1 MKGKRDLPRARR
13 SDVDVIEGDLRAI
26 ATCRAA
32 GNKLVSMGMLV
43 GFGRVRRAMVGVA
56 FLAVVGA
63 GAAFAQVSYTPMPL
77 DQGFGPLDTSQPP
90 VPPDQIIAKF
100 TAKES
105 AFREALNNYTYRRS
119 VKVQTVDDDGKVDG
133 EYYEVTDVSFDS
145 TGRRTEH
152 VVLAPASTLE
162 RIMMSPADFQDIQQR
177 LPFVL
182 TTQDA
187 GQYNITYVGKQ
198 KIDDLETYA
207 FDVAPKIIEKNHR
220 YFKGRI
226 WVDNQDLLIV
236 VTNGKNV
243 PDDTR
248 KGHEDLSPPFVTYR
262 EQIDGKYWFPV
273 YTKGDGIL
281 HFSGGNGYI
290 SQDVHI
296 REFVKYTDYKQFGST
311 FKVTY
316 GGQEIGGS
324 GAKPES
330 GASPPPATPA
340 TTPPGAPQD

>member
-1 MKGKRDLPRARR
+1 MQR
-13 SDVDVIEGDLRAI
+13 GDRL
-26 ATCRAA
+26 
-32 GNKLVSMGMLV
+32 MGMEILV
-43 GFGRVRRAMVGVA
+43 KNGRVRRGWLGLVLLTMASAVA
-56 FLAVVGA
+56 LG
-63 GAAFAQVSYTPMPL
+63 QVSYTPMPL
-77 DQGFGPLDTSQPP
+77 DQGFGPLDKSQPP
-90 VPPDQIIAKF
+90 IPADQIITKF
-100 TAKES
+100 TAHES

-133 EYYEVTDVSFDS
+133 EYFEVTDVSFDS

-182 TTQDA
+182 TTEDA
-187 GQYNITYVGKQ
+187 AQYNITYVGKQ
-198 KIDDLETYA
+198 KVDELDTYV
-207 FDVAPKIIEKNHR
+207 FDVAPKQIVKNHR
-220 YFKGRI
+220 YFQGRI
-226 WVDNQDLLIV
+226 WVDTQDLLIV

-281 HFSGGNGYI
+281 HFSGGSGYL
-290 SQDVHI
+290 SQDVHT
-296 REFVKYTDYKQFGST
+296 REFVKYTDYKQFKST
-311 FKVTY
+311 VKITY
-316 GGQEIGGS
+316 DGRDITGN
-324 GAKPES
+324 GAKPDA
-330 GASPPPATPA
+330 GGQPPTPPPPA
-340 TTPPGAPQD
+340 GAPPAAAPHP

>member
-1 MKGKRDLPRARR
+1 
-13 SDVDVIEGDLRAI
+13 
-26 ATCRAA
+26 
-32 GNKLVSMGMLV
+32 MGMRISV
-43 GFGRVRRAMVGVA
+43 KTERVRRGVLGIVL
-56 FLAVVGA
+56 LA
-63 GAAFAQVSYTPMPL
+63 AASAVALGQISYTPMPL
-77 DQGFGPLDTSQPP
+77 DSGFGPLDKSQPP
-90 VPPDQIIAKF
+90 VPPEQIIIKF

-182 TTQDA
+182 TTEDA
-187 GQYNITYVGKQ
+187 AQYNITYVGKQ
-198 KIDDLETYA
+198 KVDELDTYV
-207 FDVAPKIIEKNHR
+207 FDVAPKVIEKKHR
-220 YFKGRI
+220 YFQGRI
-226 WVDNQDLLIV
+226 WVDNRDLLIV

-296 REFVKYTDYKQFGST
+296 REFVKYTDYKQFKST
-311 FKVTY
+311 VKITY
-316 GGQEIGGS
+316 DGQDIGGN
-324 GAKPES
+324 GAKP
-330 GASPPPATPA
+330 GAGSQPSSSAPPATA
-340 TTPPGAPQD
+340 PPSAAPHP

>member
-1 MKGKRDLPRARR
+1 MGISVGIGRARR
-13 SDVDVIEGDLRAI
+13 
-26 ATCRAA
+26 AA
-32 GNKLVSMGMLV
+32 GAIILTLAS
-43 GFGRVRRAMVGVA
+43 VA
-56 FLAVVGA
+56 ALG
-63 GAAFAQVSYTPMPL
+63 QVSYTPMPL

-90 VPPDQIIAKF
+90 ISPEQIVAKF

-133 EYYEVTDVSFDS
+133 EYYEVDDITFDS

-152 VVLAPASTLE
+152 VVLAPPNTLE
-162 RIMMSPADFQDIQQR
+162 RVSMSPADFSDIEHR

-182 TTQDA
+182 TKEDI
-187 GQYNITYVGKQ
+187 GQYNVTYAGKQ
-198 KIDDLETYA
+198 KVDELDTYV
-207 FDVAPKIIEKNHR
+207 FNVAPKVIVKNHR
-220 YFKGRI
+220 YFQGRI
-226 WVDNQDLLIV
+226 WVDAQDFQIV

-248 KGHEDLSPPFVTYR
+248 KGHEDLSPPFITYR
-262 EQIDGKYWFPV
+262 EEIDGKYWFPV

-281 HFSGGNGYI
+281 HFGGGTGYL
-290 SQDVHI
+290 SSDVHM
-296 REFVKYTDYKQFGST
+296 RQFVKYTDYKQFGST
-311 FKVTY
+311 VKITY

-330 GASPPPATPA
+330 GASPPPATPPA
-340 TTPPGAPQD
+340 NPPH

>member
-1 MKGKRDLPRARR
+1 MSMGISVGISRARR
-13 SDVDVIEGDLRAI
+13 GLL
-26 ATCRAA
+26 AA
-32 GNKLVSMGMLV
+32 VL
-43 GFGRVRRAMVGVA
+43 
-56 FLAVVGA
+56 LAVA
-63 GAAFAQVSYTPMPL
+63 SAAALGQVSYTPMPL
-77 DQGFGPLDTSQPP
+77 DQGFGPLDKSQPP
-90 VPPDQIIAKF
+90 IPPEQVITKF

-145 TGRRTEH
+145 TGKRTEH

-182 TTQDA
+182 TTEDA
-187 GQYNITYVGKQ
+187 AQYNITYVGKQ
-198 KIDDLETYA
+198 KVDELDTYV
-207 FDVAPKIIEKNHR
+207 FDVAPKVIEKKKR
-220 YFKGRI
+220 YFQGRI
-226 WVDNQDLLIV
+226 WVDTQDLLIV

-296 REFVKYTDYKQFGST
+296 REFVKYTDYKQFKST
-311 FKVTY
+311 VKITY
-316 GGQEIGGS
+316 DGHDIT
-324 GAKPES
+324 GAKPDAGGQPS
-330 GASPPPATPA
+330 SSAPTTAPPPAA
-340 TTPPGAPQD
+340 APHP

>member
-1 MKGKRDLPRARR
+1 MGEPVKTLRMRR
-13 SDVDVIEGDLRAI
+13 L
-26 ATCRAA
+26 
-32 GNKLVSMGMLV
+32 
-43 GFGRVRRAMVGVA
+43 F
-56 FLAVVGA
+56 A
-63 GAAFAQVSYTPMPL
+63 GAILLAAVSVGSMAQVSYTPMPL
-77 DQGFGPLDTSQPP
+77 DQGFGPLDTSAPK
-90 VPPDQIIAKF
+90 VPPEQLIATF
-100 TAKES
+100 AAKES
-105 AFREALNNYTYRRS
+105 AFRQALNNYTYRRS

-152 VVLAPASTLE
+152 VVLAPQSTLE
-162 RIMMSPADFQDIQQR
+162 RIMMSPADFADIQQR

-182 TTQDA
+182 TTEDV
-187 GQYNITYVGKQ
+187 GQYNVTYVGKQ
-198 KIDDLETYA
+198 KVDELDTYV
-207 FDVAPKIIEKNHR
+207 FDVGPKVIVKNHR
-220 YFKGRI
+220 YFQGKI
-226 WVDNQDLLIV
+226 WVDAQDFQIV

-262 EQIDGKYWFPV
+262 EEIDGKYWFPV

-281 HFSGGNGYI
+281 HFSGGRGYL

-316 GGQEIGGS
+316 GGQDIGGT

-330 GASPPPATPA
+330 GASPQTPA
-340 TTPPGAPQD
+340 PAAPPK

>member
-1 MKGKRDLPRARR
+1 MWTRLKGNTM
-13 SDVDVIEGDLRAI
+13 AI
-26 ATCRAA
+26 ATRYTA
-32 GNKLVSMGMLV
+32 GNKLMSMGMLA
-43 GFGRVRRAMVGVA
+43 GFGRVRRELLGLAL
-56 FLAVVGA
+56 LAVVSA
-63 GAAFAQVSYTPMPL
+63 GVGLGQVSYTPMPM
-77 DQGFGPLDTSQPP
+77 DQGFGPLDTSAPP
-90 VPPDQIIAKF
+90 MVAEQLIAKF
-100 TAKES
+100 AAKES
-105 AFREALNNYTYRRS
+105 AFRQALNNYTYRRS

-133 EYYEVTDVSFDS
+133 EYYEVTDISFDS
-145 TGRRTEH
+145 TGKRTEH
-152 VVLAPASTLE
+152 VILAPASTLE

-182 TTQDA
+182 TQEDI
-187 GQYNITYVGKQ
+187 GQYKVTYVGKQ
-198 KIDDLETYA
+198 KVDELETYV
-207 FDVAPKIIEKNHR
+207 FDVAPKEIVKNHR
-220 YFKGRI
+220 YFQGRI
-226 WVDNQDLLIV
+226 WVDTQDLLIV

-281 HFSGGNGYI
+281 HFSGGRGYL

-324 GAKPES
+324 GKPES
-330 GASPPPATPA
+330 GASPPSATPPATAPPA
-340 TTPPGAPQD
+340 TAPHP

>member
-1 MKGKRDLPRARR
+1 MPRGPAQRMWTRLKGNMM
-13 SDVDVIEGDLRAI
+13 AI
-26 ATCRAA
+26 ATRSAA
-32 GNKLVSMGMLV
+32 GNKLMSMGMLA
-43 GFGRVRRAMVGVA
+43 GFGRVRRELLGVVL
-56 FLAVVGA
+56 LAVA
-63 GAAFAQVSYTPMPL
+63 SAAALGQVSYSPMPL
-77 DQGFGPLDTSQPP
+77 DQGFGPLDKSQPSI
-90 VPPDQIIAKF
+90 PPEQVITKF

-152 VVLAPASTLE
+152 VVLAPASSLE
-162 RIMMSPADFQDIQQR
+162 RIMMSPADFADIQQR

-182 TTQDA
+182 TQEDI
-187 GQYNITYVGKQ
+187 GQYNVTYVGKQ
-198 KIDDLETYA
+198 KVDELDTYV
-207 FDVAPKIIEKNHR
+207 FDVAPKVLVKNHR
-220 YFKGRI
+220 YFQGKI
-226 WVDNQDLLIV
+226 WVDAQDYQIV

-281 HFSGGNGYI
+281 HFSGGRGYL
-290 SQDVHI
+290 SQDVHL
-296 REFVKYTDYKQFGST
+296 REFVKYTDYKQFKSTVKITYDGQNIGNQPGS
-311 FKVTY
+311 
-316 GGQEIGGS
+316 GGQPPTS
-324 GAKPES
+324 A
-330 GASPPPATPA
+330 PPAAPA
-340 TTPPGAPQD
+340 K

>member
-1 MKGKRDLPRARR
+1 
-13 SDVDVIEGDLRAI
+13 
-26 ATCRAA
+26 
-32 GNKLVSMGMLV
+32 MGMGISV
-43 GFGRVRRAMVGVA
+43 GIGRVRRGLLGVVL
-56 FLAVVGA
+56 LAVA
-63 GAAFAQVSYTPMPL
+63 SAAALGQVSYTPMPL
-77 DQGFGPLDTSQPP
+77 DQGFGPLDKSQPP
-90 VPPDQIIAKF
+90 VPPEQVIAKF

-152 VVLAPASTLE
+152 VVLAPASSLE

-182 TTQDA
+182 TTEDA
-187 GQYNITYVGKQ
+187 AQYNITYVGKQ
-198 KIDDLETYA
+198 KVDELDTYV
-207 FDVAPKIIEKNHR
+207 FDVAPKVIVKNHR
-220 YFKGRI
+220 YFQGRI
-226 WVDNQDLLIV
+226 WVDTQDLLIV

-281 HFSGGNGYI
+281 HFTGGKGYL
-290 SQDVHI
+290 SEDVHI
-296 REFVKYTDYKQFGST
+296 REFVKYTDYKQFKST
-311 FKVTY
+311 VKITY
-316 GGQEIGGS
+316 DGQDISGN
-324 GAKPES
+324 GAKP
-330 GASPPPATPA
+330 GAGSQPSSSAPSATAPPAA
-340 TTPPGAPQD
+340 APHP

>member
-1 MKGKRDLPRARR
+1 MR
-13 SDVDVIEGDLRAI
+13 SW
-26 ATCRAA
+26 
-32 GNKLVSMGMLV
+32 
-43 GFGRVRRAMVGVA
+43 
-56 FLAVVGA
+56 VVGA
-63 GAAFAQVSYTPMPL
+63 MLFAAVSAASLAQVSYTPMPL
-77 DQGFGPLDTSQPP
+77 DQGFGPLDKSDPKIPSEQL
-90 VPPDQIIAKF
+90 IATF
-100 TAKES
+100 TKKES

-133 EYYEVTDVSFDS
+133 EYYELTDISFDS

-152 VVLAPASTLE
+152 VIQAPASTLE
-162 RIMMSPADFQDIQQR
+162 RIMMSPADFADIQQR

-182 TTQDA
+182 TTEDV
-187 GQYNITYVGKQ
+187 GQYNVTYVGKQ
-198 KIDDLETYA
+198 KVDELDTYV
-207 FDVAPKIIEKNHR
+207 FDVGPKVIVKNHR
-220 YFKGRI
+220 YFQGKI
-226 WVDNQDLLIV
+226 WVDAQDFQIV

-262 EQIDGKYWFPV
+262 EEIDGKYWFPV

-281 HFSGGNGYI
+281 HFSGGKGYL

-311 FKVTY
+311 VKITY
-316 GGQEIGGS
+316 GGQDIGGT

-330 GASPPPATPA
+330 GASPQTPTPPA
-340 TTPPGAPQD
+340 APQK